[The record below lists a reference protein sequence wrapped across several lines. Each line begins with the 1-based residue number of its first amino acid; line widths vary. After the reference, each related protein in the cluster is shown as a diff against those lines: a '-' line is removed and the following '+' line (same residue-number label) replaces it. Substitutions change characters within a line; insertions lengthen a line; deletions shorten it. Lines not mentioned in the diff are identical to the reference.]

1 MSENGDLTATQII
14 EQVKAGNV
22 TPVDAVRAC
31 LERIAERDGKLHAFT
46 VVRREKALAEAE
58 MLSRRTDLADLPLAG
73 LPIAVKDN
81 VPVAGEVMRAGS
93 AATSTE
99 PASVDHPVVAR
110 LRAAGAIVVGLT
122 AVPELCMWG
131 ATDVPGTITRN
142 PWDLDRTPGG
152 SSGGSGA
159 AVASGMVAAAHGN
172 DGLGSIRIPAANC
185 GLFGLKPGLGLVP
198 AELGVSS
205 WRGMSENGPLTTTV
219 ADAALLLSVMA
230 DRPDLAAIAKPGKL
244 RIGLA
249 VGSPTP
255 AVRVDRHW
263 TAAARSA
270 GSVLVSAGHLVE
282 TTTIPYPRSP
292 FGVFGRLAVNAAED
306 AQELEFSKMQKRDRR
321 HVRFGRLMTRLG
333 LVDDAYTEKLHSQ
346 LWEMFANVDVV
357 LTPALAQ
364 SPPEAKAYSE
374 MGWLTNVVTSARYA
388 PFAALWNIAGW
399 PAASVPMGI
408 HPVSG
413 TPLAVQIASPPGGE
427 ATILALAAQLEA
439 RHPWQRLAPQ

>member
-58 MLSRRTDLADLPLAG
+58 MLSRRTDLTDLPLAG

-81 VPVAGEVMRAGS
+81 VPVAGEVMHAGS

-122 AVPELCMWG
+122 AVPELCLWG
-131 ATDVPGTITRN
+131 ATDVPGKITRN

-159 AVASGMVAAAHGN
+159 AVASGMVAVAHGN
-172 DGLGSIRIPAANC
+172 DGLGSVRIPAANC
-185 GLFGLKPGLGLVP
+185 GLFGLKPGLGVVP

-205 WRGMSENGPLTTTV
+205 WRGTSENGALATTV

-230 DRPDLAAIAKPGKL
+230 DRPDLATIAKPGKL

-282 TTTIPYPRSP
+282 TATVPYPSALGALRHW
-292 FGVFGRLAVNAAED
+292 AANAAED
-306 AQELEFSKMQKRDRR
+306 AEELEFSKMQKRSRR
-321 HVRFGRLMTRLG
+321 HVRFGRLVTRLG
-333 LVDDAYTEKLHSQ
+333 LVDDAYFEKLHAR
-346 LWEMFANVDVV
+346 LWELFANVDVV

-374 MGWLTNVVTSARYA
+374 MGWLTNIVTNVRYA
-388 PFAALWNIAGW
+388 PFAAVWNLAGW

-427 ATILALAAQLEA
+427 ATILALAAQLEE